1 MPDPARAA
9 EQPTTTSGLRGLVVG
24 LLRPGRAQIAWGLAL
39 CLVGFATVMQV
50 QSNTA
55 GDRYAT
61 MRRDDLIQLL
71 DGLTEEAELLA
82 AEVAELERTRDA
94 LQSGADAQEVAEQEA
109 RRRADGLAILAGT
122 APATGPGVSI
132 TISAP
137 AGRISA
143 DLMLDAIQELRD
155 AGAEVIEVNHS
166 VRLVA
171 QSWVDERDG
180 GLVID
185 GQTVSLPI
193 TIVAIGDPHS
203 LAEGARFR
211 GGLVSQVE
219 SAAIGGSVAI
229 EEHDEVTITS
239 LYTSEPPSHARP
251 A

>member
-1 MPDPARAA
+1 MPETKPAPQRS
-9 EQPTTTSGLRGLVVG
+9 TRDLLIG
-24 LLRPGRAQIAWGLAL
+24 LLKPSRAQIAWALAL
-39 CLVGFATVMQV
+39 CLVGMAVVVQV
-50 QSNTA
+50 QSTQS
-55 GDRYAT
+55 GDRFSS

-71 DGLTEEAELLA
+71 DGLSQESERLA

-94 LQSGADAQEVAEQEA
+94 LQSGVDADEIARAEAQ
-109 RRRADGLAILAGT
+109 RRSDGLAILAGT
-122 APATGPGVSI
+122 APASGPGVRI

-143 DLMLDAIQELRD
+143 DLMLDAIQEFRD
-155 AGAEVIEVNHS
+155 AGAEVIEINDQ

-171 QSWVDERDG
+171 QSWVSESEG

-185 GQTVSLPI
+185 DQRVELPI
-193 TIVAIGDPHS
+193 IIEAIGDPHA

-219 SAAIGGSVAI
+219 SQKVGGSVVI
-229 EEHDEVTITS
+229 EQLENVEITS
-239 LYTSEPPSHARP
+239 LHEARAPRHAQP